1 MKDVSFPFFHSRDRS
16 VAATFIIDR
25 NSREKNSYVDLV
37 DCSSLGVL
45 YQANFFFF
53 FVNNVSLNIHI
64 LPF

>member
-1 MKDVSFPFFHSRDRS
+1 MYPFLSFIADRS

-25 NSREKNSYVDLV
+25 NSCEKNSYVDLV

-53 FVNNVSLNIHI
+53 FFVNNVSY
-64 LPF
+64 

>member
-53 FVNNVSLNIHI
+53 L
-64 LPF
+64 